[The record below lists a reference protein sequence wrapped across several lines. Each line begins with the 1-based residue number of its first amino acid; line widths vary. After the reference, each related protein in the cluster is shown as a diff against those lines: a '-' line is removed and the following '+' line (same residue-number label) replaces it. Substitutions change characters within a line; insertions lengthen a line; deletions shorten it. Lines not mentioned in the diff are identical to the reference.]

1 MWLLPIAK
9 RRLSS
14 VPVNRIRNL
23 GVAAHVD
30 AGKTT
35 VCERM
40 LFYSNK
46 TAGLGE
52 VHDGAATMD
61 FLPQEQERGITI
73 NAAAIS
79 FNWESPQ
86 VQGEFRINLVDTPG
100 HFDFTTEVERS
111 LRVLDGAVIVF
122 DSVEG
127 VEAQTETVWNQANR
141 YGVPRIAFA
150 NKMDRSGA
158 SLDRVLSSMKQ
169 RLHCIP
175 LQIHSPIGEW
185 DGFRGMYDLVTCQK
199 IEWDE
204 RGGDTLGR
212 EFKTSLVTELPSE
225 AAIARKQLFEQIA
238 DLDDTFAEKFLIEYE
253 CSTDCKLAELNLL
266 AMQAVRRITCNQLAV
281 PVLCGSALRN
291 MGIQLVLDAVIDYLP
306 CPSDRPKTLFNS
318 SPTAKQLLGFVFKI
332 QNDINKGS
340 LAYARIYRGKLKG
353 REQLRIVTSNGSHRT
368 EKLQGLLQAEAKHF
382 VPFTANEAG
391 EGEICVLVG
400 CPSLRTGDT
409 LGDTKTALP
418 GLKMSPPVFTVAIE
432 LESLGLEPKFLECM
446 SIMTRDDPSLVFEND
461 TKKTGQFLL
470 SGIGELHLEVS
481 LDRLR
486 REHGIRVE
494 TSQPRVA
501 LRETL
506 TKSGEITYTLD
517 RVFNGTKQYC
527 RIVLRL
533 VAQTMVAEGAS
544 FDDFDSEVVF
554 KTVKHASPA
563 GGGKSSSKQKG
574 GGKKK
579 EEVEEELFTPQVKEA
594 VKLGALGALGRGPIK
609 GFPIRGVRVY
619 CDEVDFGNV
628 EDLNAVRSAAMSAMI
643 KLCTECDPILLEP
656 VFAVEMVIPDAHL
669 GDVLSDLSG
678 RRRGDITSTDSQ
690 PDQRILVRAKVPATE
705 LLSYAKILRS
715 LTAGK
720 ATYSAVFDKCVPC
733 TTVE

>member
-1 MWLLPIAK
+1 MWLLAIAK

-127 VEAQTETVWNQANR
+127 VEAQTETVWNQASR

-185 DGFRGMYDLVTCQK
+185 GAFRGMYDLVTCQK

-212 EFKTSLVTELPSE
+212 EFSTSPVAELPSD
-225 AAIARKQLFEQIA
+225 AAAARKQLFEQIA
-238 DLDDTFAEKFLIEYE
+238 DLDDVFAEAFLIEYE
-253 CSTDCKLAELNLL
+253 CSTDCGLAALNSL
-266 AMQAVRRITCNQLAV
+266 AMQAVRRITCRQLAV

-306 CPSDRPKTLFNS
+306 CPSDRPKTTFNS

-332 QNDINKGS
+332 QNDTNKGS
-340 LAYARIYRGKLKG
+340 LAYARIYHGKLKA
-353 REQLRIVTSNGSHRT
+353 REQLRVVASNGSHRT

-382 VPFTANEAG
+382 VPFAANEAG

-409 LGDTKTALP
+409 LGDSKTALP

-470 SGIGELHLEVS
+470 SGIGELHLEVT

-506 TKSGEITYTLD
+506 TKSGELVYTLD

-527 RIVLRL
+527 RVALRL
-533 VAQTMVAEGAS
+533 VAQTGAEDAS
-544 FDDFDSEVVF
+544 FDDFDSEVLF
-554 KTVKHASPA
+554 KTAAKQAVGG
-563 GGGKSSSKQKG
+563 GGGKGSPKQK

-579 EEVEEELFTPQVKEA
+579 EEVEEELFAPQIKEA
-594 VKLGALGALGRGPIK
+594 VKLGVLGALGRGPIK
-609 GFPIRGVRVY
+609 GFPVRGVRVY
-619 CDEVDFGNV
+619 CDEVDVGTV
-628 EDLNAVRSAAMSAMI
+628 EDLNAVRSAAMSAMV
-643 KLCTECDPILLEP
+643 KLCAECDPVLLEP
-656 VFAVEMVIPDAHL
+656 FFAVEMVIPDAHL

-690 PDQRILVRAKVPATE
+690 PDQRILVRAKVPAME
-705 LLSYAKILRS
+705 LLSYAKVLRS

-720 ATYSAVFDKCVPC
+720 ATYSAVFDKYVPC
-733 TTVE
+733 AAEE